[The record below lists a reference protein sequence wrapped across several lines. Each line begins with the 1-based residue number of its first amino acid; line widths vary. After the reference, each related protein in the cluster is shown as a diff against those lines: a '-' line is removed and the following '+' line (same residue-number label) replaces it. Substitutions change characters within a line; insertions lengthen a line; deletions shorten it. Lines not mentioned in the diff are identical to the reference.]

1 MSGRSFSAVFGMRR
15 CGHRQPPRMPSS
27 RVRRSI
33 RRFALPLLAVAVAA
47 CASSHS
53 RVAAPAALPPAP
65 RPELVSPPGIR
76 LPETF
81 RPSAQR
87 LSLTI
92 VPSDEHYTGRTE
104 IDGTLGAGIDVVWL
118 NAELLEVTS
127 ASARS
132 GGQEVA
138 AELVIRD
145 DQRVALRFPRALPA
159 GPLTLV
165 LAFRGEIF
173 TRDGR
178 GIFRRQSGGEWYA
191 FTQFESTSA
200 RRVFH
205 CVDEPS
211 AKIPWP
217 VTLPIPA
224 GLSAFSNTQP
234 LCQVPEANGMEAVQF
249 AQTRPISSY
258 LVAFGVGAFEV
269 LDARPAGTKRIP
281 VRVIAPRGRAPEG
294 AWAARVSP
302 EILESL
308 EDYFGMPFPYEKL
321 DVLAVPGFPGAM
333 ENVGLV
339 TFNESQLLASPEQ
352 DSVSRRRG
360 YANVAA
366 HEFAHQ
372 WFGDLVTT
380 AWWNDIWLNE
390 AFATWMQTKA
400 IERWAP
406 SWGMRAARVEA
417 RDRAAEADTL
427 VNARVVR
434 QPVDT
439 YEDVWNAFDAITY
452 EKGASVLRMF
462 EVWVGEEPFRRGIQ
476 RYLRSHADG
485 NATTDDF
492 LAAIS
497 ASAGKD
503 VAPAFGTFLDRPGV
517 PRLRASLSCT
527 RGGAAVLHLAQDR
540 WLPRGSGGDRAAS

>member
-1 MSGRSFSAVFGMRR
+1 
-15 CGHRQPPRMPSS
+15 
-27 RVRRSI
+27 
-33 RRFALPLLAVAVAA
+33 
-47 CASSHS
+47 
-53 RVAAPAALPPAP
+53 
-65 RPELVSPPGIR
+65 
-76 LPETF
+76 
-81 RPSAQR
+81 
-87 LSLTI
+87 
-92 VPSDEHYTGRTE
+92 
-104 IDGTLGAGIDVVWL
+104 
-118 NAELLEVTS
+118 
-127 ASARS
+127 
-132 GGQEVA
+132 
-138 AELVIRD
+138 
-145 DQRVALRFPRALPA
+145 LR
-159 GPLTLV
+159 
-165 LAFRGEIF
+165 
-173 TRDGR
+173 
-178 GIFRRQSGGEWYA
+178 
-191 FTQFESTSA
+191 
-200 RRVFH
+200 
-205 CVDEPS
+205 
-211 AKIPWP
+211 
-217 VTLPIPA
+217 
-224 GLSAFSNTQP
+224 AFSNAQ
-234 LCQVPEANGMEAVQF
+234 LLSQAPEADGMEAVQF
-249 AQTRPISSY
+249 AQTRPIPSY

-269 LDARPAGTKRIP
+269 LDARSAGSKRVP

-308 EDYFGMPFPYEKL
+308 EDYFGMPYPYEKL
-321 DVLAVPGFPGAM
+321 DLLAVIPPFSGAM

-339 TFNESQLLASPEQ
+339 TFNESQLLAPSGQ

-360 YANVAA
+360 YAAVAA

-434 QPVDT
+434 QPVDS
-439 YEDVWNAFDAITY
+439 YGDVWNAFDAITY

-462 EVWVGEEPFRRGIQ
+462 EVWVGEEPFRRGVQ

-497 ASAGKD
+497 ASADK
-503 VAPAFGTFLDRPGV
+503 
-517 PRLRASLSCT
+517 
-527 RGGAAVLHLAQDR
+527 
-540 WLPRGSGGDRAAS
+540 